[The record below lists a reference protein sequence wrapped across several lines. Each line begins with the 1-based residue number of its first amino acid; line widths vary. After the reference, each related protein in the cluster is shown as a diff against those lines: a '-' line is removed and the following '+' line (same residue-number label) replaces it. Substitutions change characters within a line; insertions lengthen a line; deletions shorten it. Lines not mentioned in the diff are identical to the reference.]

1 MKKNPFIPHPID
13 TSKISLPEELESLI
27 EMLAKN
33 THDTWAKQRVEEGW
47 KYGPNRN
54 DEMKEHPCLVPYE
67 ELPENEKEYD
77 RKTSCETLKVLF
89 SLGYN
94 VSKKK

>member
-1 MKKNPFIPHPID
+1 MGKFNPHPID
-13 TSKISLPEELESLI
+13 TSKISLPKELESLI

-33 THDTWAKQRVEEGW
+33 THDTWAKQRIEEGW

-67 ELPENEKEYD
+67 ELPEHEKDYD
-77 RKTSCETLKVLF
+77 RNTAVETLKVLI
-89 SLGYN
+89 SLGYKITN
-94 VSKKK
+94 KNK